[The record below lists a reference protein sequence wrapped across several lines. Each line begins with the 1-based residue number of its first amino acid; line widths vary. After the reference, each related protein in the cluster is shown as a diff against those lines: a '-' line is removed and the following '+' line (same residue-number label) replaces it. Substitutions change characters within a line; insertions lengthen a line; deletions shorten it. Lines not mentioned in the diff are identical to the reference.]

1 MSNVS
6 RRNFK
11 TNFFGPKFTASMSI
25 IINQSMIAIHFWS
38 FIVLMIAILDVDFCM
53 LLLISYNPYPFRG

>member
-6 RRNFK
+6 RRNFR

-38 FIVLMIAILDVDFCM
+38 YQCPHDCYFRCRFLYVASNL
-53 LLLISYNPYPFRG
+53 YNPYPFRG